1 MTMASQRIH
10 SANRLTGA
18 FAFHEFKIASPTCR
32 LPIRA
37 GTHLRIQA
45 GIDKASAMATGLKN
59 GTVDPTALADVNAQV
74 ASIES
79 SAQSAGVTVT
89 EQNPSAVQLAT
100 DSTGN

>member
-1 MTMASQRIH
+1 
-10 SANRLTGA
+10 
-18 FAFHEFKIASPTCR
+18 
-32 LPIRA
+32 
-37 GTHLRIQA
+37 
-45 GIDKASAMATGLKN
+45 MATGLKN